1 MIKVLV
7 RDRENQSIKMEF
19 DDDEREGFWSNI
31 GTNFDPDEETAN
43 FGTRHAIEASGKLF
57 DVFTLATVSPSG
69 KIFNDP
75 CLISR
80 SRKNPDKLALVLD
93 KYAHIFTHDLQEVYS
108 VEFTS
113 LVDVLE
119 WTPNENFIIC
129 GLRSGKIQ
137 FVHLPSRRPL
147 PPLNSR
153 LLPKQEGKAFAGIAV
168 HEDATFSV
176 FSCAGK
182 V

>member
-1 MIKVLV
+1 
-7 RDRENQSIKMEF
+7 MEF
-19 DDDEREGFWSNI
+19 NDDKNEGSWSNI

-75 CLISR
+75 LLISR

-108 VEFTS
+108 VEFTC

-129 GLRSGKIQ
+129 GLRSGQIQ

-153 LLPKQEGKAFAGIAV
+153 LFSKQRKAFTGIAV

-176 FSCAGK
+176 FGSAGK
-182 V
+182 VKYQSQYRSCLL